1 MDEIAR
7 DVGIGLDRDCRR
19 TRRSWRR
26 SAPVPLWPIR
36 RRRCSGRRYRAT
48 GWIAA
53 DGCCVAAR
61 HVRGVQTVN
70 GQILGAQRFA
80 IDWER
85 LNEKNRI
92 FVGDPEDVESYF
104 AYRQPVLAVAD
115 ARVARVL
122 DGLEEQ
128 VPGALPDVIALEEAD
143 GNHVVLDLGDG
154 RFVLYAHMIPGSIT
168 VDEGDQVGR
177 ALLA

>member
-1 MDEIAR
+1 
-7 DVGIGLDRDCRR
+7 
-19 TRRSWRR
+19 
-26 SAPVPLWPIR
+26 
-36 RRRCSGRRYRAT
+36 
-48 GWIAA
+48 
-53 DGCCVAAR
+53 
-61 HVRGVQTVN
+61 VRGVQTVN

-85 LNEKNRI
+85 LNEENRI

-104 AYRQPVLAVAD
+104 AYGQPVLAVAD